1 VEKETYGP
9 GTLAVW
15 AGEESAFEHGTTVA
29 PISLGVTYEPPDVDQ
44 WLDVVR
50 GKRPGYIYGRSS
62 NPTVNN
68 VERKVAALDGAE
80 AAISFSTGMAAM
92 FTTFLALLGPGS
104 RFVALADSYGGTR
117 RVCLDVLRKFGVD
130 VKLFRATDLSA
141 MKSAL
146 AEGAA
151 LLHLETPTNP
161 MLEVL
166 DIADLAQQAHRHG
179 ALVSVDNTLATPI
192 NQQPL
197 ALGADIVA
205 YSATKFL
212 NGHSDAMGGFI
223 SGSSELVKRVHAL
236 REITGAALDPHA
248 AFLIGRG
255 LKTLELR
262 VQRQNDNAAQLAK
275 FLLGHPRIEKV
286 VYPGLPSHST
296 HEIARRQMRGFGGLV
311 SFQVRGGLTEA
322 ARFLKGLKL
331 AHRAASL
338 GSVASL
344 AGYVAATSHAEVTED
359 DIRRIGLDPSMIR
372 FSVGIENG
380 ADLVAD
386 VAAALE

>member
-1 VEKETYGP
+1 MEKEKYGP

-15 AGEESAFEHGTTVA
+15 AGEENAFEHGTTVA
-29 PISLGVTYEPPDVDQ
+29 PISLGVTYEPPDVDH

-50 GKRPGYIYGRSS
+50 GKRPGHIYGRSS
-62 NPTVNN
+62 NPTVGN
-68 VERKVAALDGAE
+68 VERKVAALDGAA
-80 AAISFSTGMAAM
+80 AAISTGMAAM
-92 FTTFLALLGPGS
+92 FTTFLALLKPGD

-130 VKLFRATDLSA
+130 VKLFRATELA
-141 MKSAL
+141 AIKGAL
-146 AEGAA
+146 AEGVS
-151 LLHLETPTNP
+151 LLHLESPTNP

-166 DIADLAQQAHRHG
+166 DIADLAQHAHRHG

-223 SGSSELVKRVHAL
+223 SGSAELAKRVHAL

-262 VQRQNDNAAQLAK
+262 VQRQNENAAQLAR
-275 FLLGHPRIEKV
+275 FLLDHPRIEKV
-286 VYPGLPSHST
+286 VYPGLPANPT
-296 HEIARRQMRGFGGLV
+296 HDIARRQMRGFGGLV
-311 SFQVRGGLTEA
+311 SFQVRGGLPEA

-359 DIRRIGLDPSMIR
+359 DIRGIGLDPSMIR

-380 ADLVAD
+380 TDLVAD
-386 VAAALE
+386 VAAALG